1 MYAQN
6 FHSVQD
12 EPPSTSVATA
22 QKAFSGRSSKWRWV
36 IYATA
41 GVALILALKY
51 LHVQDL
57 LKAAL
62 DGIGKLG
69 PWGPVIFVALYILA
83 TVLFVPGSVLT
94 LGAGALFGVALG
106 SVCVSISATL
116 GATAA
121 FLVGRY
127 LARDAIARKIE
138 KNQTFAT
145 IDRAVAD
152 EGWKIVLLTRLS
164 PVFPF
169 TLLNYAFG
177 LTRVKLSHYVL
188 ASWIGMIPGT
198 VMYVYLGSLVNVGA
212 GHRQRTTGEW
222 VLYGV
227 GLLATIVVT
236 LFVTRLARSALA
248 KKIGNDETG
257 QTHSQ
262 TSEVPSINREGRPQT
277 TDHGPRNF
285 PSPRP
290 SRGERESLEPVV
302 VKPPDAHNAR
312 LVSYLHPPDWQ
323 NPTPAPRYNLVVIG
337 AGTAGL
343 VTAAGAAGLGAK
355 VALVEKSLLGGDCLN
370 VGCVPSKAIIRS
382 GRAVFDAR
390 EAGPF
395 GVRVGEPVETDFP
408 AVMERMRKLRADL
421 SPHDSAQRFAK
432 LGVDV
437 FLGEASFTSPDTV
450 QVAGQ
455 TLRFKRAVI
464 ATGARAAEPPIPG
477 LAEAGFLTNETVFSL
492 TQLPAR
498 IAVIGGGPIG
508 CELAQ
513 TFQRLGSQV
522 TLLHKNAHLLDRED
536 MDAAALVQKAFL
548 REGIALRLN
557 ATITRVER
565 TVDGKLLHYKAEGK
579 EETLAADEILIGT
592 GRAPN
597 VEGLDLEA
605 AGVQYDLRKGVLVND
620 CLQTSNRNIYGA
632 GDVCVAWKF
641 THAADFSAR
650 LVIQN
655 ALFLGRKKAS
665 ALTMPWCTYTDPE
678 IAHVGLYERDA
689 RERGF
694 EVDTYRRDFKE
705 VDRAVLDGEEDGF
718 VKIHTRKGSGE
729 IVGATIVAR
738 HAGEMISEISVAM
751 TSRIGLGRLASVIHP
766 YPTQAEAIRQC
777 GDAYNRTRLTPTVKK
792 WMGRW
797 LAFQR
802 R

>member
-1 MYAQN
+1 MLSKSSHAVQTQPEGGAESEAVAQP
-6 FHSVQD
+6 Q
-12 EPPSTSVATA
+12 ETSSAV
-22 QKAFSGRSSKWRWV
+22 SSRWRWV
-36 IYATA
+36 LYAVA
-41 GVALILALKY
+41 GVLIVMALKY
-51 LHVQDL
+51 FHVQDL
-57 LKAAL
+57 LKSAL
-62 DGIGKLG
+62 DWIGKFG
-69 PWGPVIFVALYILA
+69 PWGPVIFVGLYVVA

-94 LGAGALFGVALG
+94 LGAGAVFGVVLG
-106 SVCVSISATL
+106 SVCVSISATF

-138 KNQTFAT
+138 KNETFAT

-188 ASWIGMIPGT
+188 ASWLGMIPGT

-227 GLLATIVVT
+227 GLLATVIVTV
-236 LFVTRLARSALA
+236 FVTRVARRALA
-248 KKIGNDETG
+248 KKIGSNKIE
-257 QTHSQ
+257 QNPKEMMSA
-262 TSEVPSINREGRPQT
+262 PSA
-277 TDHGPRNF
+277 
-285 PSPRP
+285 
-290 SRGERESLEPVV
+290 PVL
-302 VKPPDAHNAR
+302 VKPADVHNAR
-312 LVSYLHPPDWQ
+312 LLSNVHPPDWQ
-323 NPTPAPRYNLVVIG
+323 NPTPASCYNLVVIG

-370 VGCVPSKAIIRS
+370 VGCVPSKAVIRS
-382 GRAVFDAR
+382 GRAVFDAK

-395 GVRVGEPVETDFP
+395 GVRVGSTVQVDFS

-421 SPHDSAQRFAK
+421 SPHDSAERFTK

-437 FLGEASFTSPDTV
+437 FLGEARFAGPDTV
-450 QVAGQ
+450 EVAGK

-464 ATGARAAEPPIPG
+464 ATGARAVEPPIPG
-477 LAEAGFLTNETVFSL
+477 LAETGYLTNETVFNL
-492 TQLPAR
+492 AQCPPRL
-498 IAVIGGGPIG
+498 AVIGGGPIG

-513 TFQRLGSQV
+513 AFQRLGSQV
-522 TLLHKNAHLLDRED
+522 SLLHKSAHLLDRED
-536 MDAAALVQKAFL
+536 MEAAALVQKAFI
-548 REGIALRLN
+548 REGIELRLN

-565 TVDGKLLHYKAEGK
+565 NVGRRLVYYEAQAK
-579 EETLAADEILIGT
+579 EETLAVDEILAGA

-597 VEGLDLEA
+597 IEGLNLEA
-605 AGVQYDLRKGVLVND
+605 AGVQYDGRKGVLVND
-620 CLQTSNRNIYGA
+620 CLQTTNPRIYAA
-632 GDVCVAWKF
+632 GDVCLDWKF

-650 LVIQN
+650 IVIQN

-689 RERGF
+689 RERGM
-694 EVDTYRRDFKE
+694 EVDTYVREFKE
-705 VDRAVLDGEEDGF
+705 VDRAVLDGEEEGF
-718 VKIHTRKGSGE
+718 VKFHVRKGRDE
-729 IVGATIVAR
+729 ILGATIVAR

-751 TSRIGLGRLASVIHP
+751 AARIGLGKLASVIHP
-766 YPTQAEAIRQC
+766 YPTQAEALRQC

-797 LAFQR
+797 LAWQR
-802 R
+802 S